1 MTAFGRLLPAIAG
14 TLWLLVSGT
23 ALAGNEAVLQ
33 RWVGWVAERN
43 AIAHDVAASKYPA
56 ARPIEDPQREAEVLD
71 DKRRRALRMG
81 LDPEPVVAAY
91 RQFIEANKLLQYVD
105 VQRYRLGTT
114 PPPAPPLGD
123 IRRRIDGVDQALL
136 GQWSALDAVRADPHC
151 EPMLAQAIAQ
161 VGGAGTTA
169 PGIALVR
176 ALVGFCAPPR
186 WFNGRRSVAAAG
198 RTRRPTR
205 PRPAVCPTTR
215 TPGPAGRPRHSP
227 APC

>member
-23 ALAGNEAVLQ
+23 ALAGNDAVLQ

-56 ARPIEDPQREAEVLD
+56 ARPIEDLQREAEVLD

-114 PPPAPPLGD
+114 PPPAPPLED
-123 IRRRIDGVDQALL
+123 IRRGSMAWTRRCWGNGAHWTRSVPIRTASRCSPRPSRRL
-136 GQWSALDAVRADPHC
+136 AVRAR
-151 EPMLAQAIAQ
+151 QR
-161 VGGAGTTA
+161 
-169 PGIALVR
+169 R
-176 ALVGFCAPPR
+176 ASR
-186 WFNGRRSVAAAG
+186 W
-198 RTRRPTR
+198 
-205 PRPAVCPTTR
+205 
-215 TPGPAGRPRHSP
+215 
-227 APC
+227 